1 MGVNINKSIDL
12 TDDLEDDNGN
22 NDLIAT
28 KFKLLCLNNSDSDS
42 DISLLTPKELL

>member
-22 NDLIAT
+22 NDLMAT
-28 KFKLLCLNNSDSDS
+28 KFKPLCLDDSDSDS
-42 DISLLTPKELL
+42 DTSLPTPEELL